1 MTDLQQTM
9 YDMMTITPTEWL
21 WMFILVTPAII
32 YYWLSD
38 NDNFK
43 QGELRYNRSMS
54 KAGKQQVV
62 SNRTR
67 NLQNGSYTDIF
78 RKEAELER
86 KRKANMAF
94 QMSRSGGRSRW

>member
-1 MTDLQQTM
+1 
-9 YDMMTITPTEWL
+9 
-21 WMFILVTPAII
+21 
-32 YYWLSD
+32 
-38 NDNFK
+38 
-43 QGELRYNRSMS
+43 MS

>member
-43 QGELRYNRSMS
+43 
-54 KAGKQQVV
+54 
-62 SNRTR
+62 
-67 NLQNGSYTDIF
+67 
-78 RKEAELER
+78 
-86 KRKANMAF
+86 
-94 QMSRSGGRSRW
+94 